1 MEPKHFVPA
10 NQVRAMPL
18 QSSEPV
24 LNGTVQNQLGRR
36 LRVMFDGP
44 TAPMPDRFQELL
56 AEIDRKVGKT
66 DP

>member
-1 MEPKHFVPA
+1 
-10 NQVRAMPL
+10 MPL

>member
-18 QSSEPV
+18 QSEPV